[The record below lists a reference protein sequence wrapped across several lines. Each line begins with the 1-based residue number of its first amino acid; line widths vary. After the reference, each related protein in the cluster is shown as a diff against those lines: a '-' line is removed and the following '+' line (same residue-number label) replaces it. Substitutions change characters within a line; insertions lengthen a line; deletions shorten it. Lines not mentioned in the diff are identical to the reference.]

1 MDLNKFTENS
11 RNMVLN
17 ACSIASA
24 NNHQLVEPLHIF
36 RSSLEDELVK
46 EIFISQG
53 TQPEKLIELTDKKIE
68 ELPTVK
74 NLDPN
79 QQSFSNSSLSVLQNA
94 EKSLQN
100 SEDSFVATDKLF
112 VALVASNDPKI
123 KEVLGEIGLN
133 LSTIQDQA
141 ETVRKGKAINT
152 QDGEN
157 TLDSLRKFTIDITDL
172 ALNGKLDPVIGREE
186 EIRRILQIL
195 SRRTKNNPVLIG
207 DPGVGKTAIV
217 EGIAQRVIKGDV
229 PESLKHKKL
238 LALDLA
244 ALLAGS
250 KYRGEFEERLKSV
263 LDEIKANEGD
273 IILFLDELHTL
284 VGAGKVDGAMDASNM
299 LKPALARG
307 ELHMIGATTLD
318 EYRMHIEKDAA
329 LARRY
334 QSVLINEP
342 STEDA
347 VSILRGL
354 KEKYELHH
362 GIRIS
367 DKAVIAAVRLSSRYI
382 GERFLPD
389 KAIDLMDEACS
400 SIRMQADSKPESLDL
415 IDRKIIQLKIEKEAL
430 MKESD
435 KDSKE
440 RIKEIVENLNKL
452 EAESLDLS
460 TKWQAQKERISS
472 LQRLKENLDQARL
485 ELESAERNSEW
496 EKASEIKYG
505 TIPEIEQGLENA
517 NWASSDL
524 QIEEEVAEKDIAKVV
539 QRWTGI
545 PVTDLL
551 KEEKDKLLS
560 MEQCLS
566 KRVIGQ
572 YNPIK
577 AVSNA
582 VRRARAGL
590 QDKRRPIGSFLFLGP
605 TGVGKTELTKALA
618 EYLFNDASAM
628 TRLDMSE
635 YMEKHSVSR
644 MLGAPP
650 GYIGY
655 EQGGSLTESV
665 RRKPFQIILLDEI
678 EKAHPDVFN
687 VLLQILD
694 DGRLTDGQGKTIDFT
709 NVVFIMTSNL
719 GSQYLIDSK
728 TPVLTKEQKL
738 LVNEEIN
745 RTFRPEFINRIDEIL
760 IFEKLSKKDLEGIL
774 DIQISSL
781 NNLMNEKHISLEL
794 DSKAKSWLVEK
805 GFDPVYGARPL
816 RRVLQNHLQNPLAEK
831 IINEEIKEGSEVKV
845 SANDIGLSI
854 KAA

>member
-11 RNMVLN
+11 SKMVLN

-53 TQPEKLIELTDKKIE
+53 IQLEKLIKLTDKKIE

-415 IDRKIIQLKIEKEAL
+415 VDRKIIQLKIEKEAL

-524 QIEEEVAEKDIAKVV
+524 QIEEEVDEKDIAKVV

-845 SANDIGLSI
+845 SANDFGLSI

>member
-1 MDLNKFTENS
+1 M
-11 RNMVLN
+11 
-17 ACSIASA
+17 
-24 NNHQLVEPLHIF
+24 
-36 RSSLEDELVK
+36 
-46 EIFISQG
+46 
-53 TQPEKLIELTDKKIE
+53 
-68 ELPTVK
+68 
-74 NLDPN
+74 
-79 QQSFSNSSLSVLQNA
+79 
-94 EKSLQN
+94 
-100 SEDSFVATDKLF
+100 
-112 VALVASNDPKI
+112 
-123 KEVLGEIGLN
+123 
-133 LSTIQDQA
+133 
-141 ETVRKGKAINT
+141 
-152 QDGEN
+152 
-157 TLDSLRKFTIDITDL
+157 
-172 ALNGKLDPVIGREE
+172 
-186 EIRRILQIL
+186 
-195 SRRTKNNPVLIG
+195 
-207 DPGVGKTAIV
+207 
-217 EGIAQRVIKGDV
+217 
-229 PESLKHKKL
+229 
-238 LALDLA
+238 DLA

-845 SANDIGLSI
+845 SANDFGLSI

>member
-11 RNMVLN
+11 SNMVLN

-133 LSTIQDQA
+133 LSTIRDQA
-141 ETVRKGKAINT
+141 ETVRKGKAINK

-157 TLDSLRKFTIDITDL
+157 TLDSWRKFTIDITDL

-415 IDRKIIQLKIEKEAL
+415 VDRKIIQLKIEKEAL

-524 QIEEEVAEKDIAKVV
+524 QIEEEVDEKDIAKVV

-845 SANDIGLSI
+845 SANDFGLSI

>member
-24 NNHQLVEPLHIF
+24 DNHQLIEPLHIF

-46 EIFISQG
+46 EIFMSQG
-53 TQPEKLIELTDKKIE
+53 TQPEKLIELTDKKIK
-68 ELPTVK
+68 ELPIVK
-74 NLDPN
+74 DLDPN

-123 KEVLGEIGLN
+123 DKVLREIGLN
-133 LSTIQDQA
+133 LSTIQDKA
-141 ETVRKGKAINT
+141 ETARKGKAINT

-382 GERFLPD
+382 SERFLPD

-415 IDRKIIQLKIEKEAL
+415 VDRKIIQLKIEKEAL
-430 MKESD
+430 MKEFD

-440 RIKEIVENLNKL
+440 RIKEIDENLNKL

-845 SANDIGLSI
+845 SANDFGLSI

>member
-11 RNMVLN
+11 SNMVLN

-79 QQSFSNSSLSVLQNA
+79 QQSFSNSLLSVLQNA

-524 QIEEEVAEKDIAKVV
+524 QIEEEVDEKDIAKVV

-845 SANDIGLSI
+845 SANDFGLSI

>member
-24 NNHQLVEPLHIF
+24 DNHQLVEPLHIF

-53 TQPEKLIELTDKKIE
+53 TQLEKLIELTDKKIE

-141 ETVRKGKAINT
+141 ETVRKGKTINT

-845 SANDIGLSI
+845 SANDFGLSI

>member
-24 NNHQLVEPLHIF
+24 DNHQLVEPLHIF

-53 TQPEKLIELTDKKIE
+53 TQIEKLIELTDKKIE
-68 ELPTVK
+68 GLPTVK

-524 QIEEEVAEKDIAKVV
+524 QIEEEVDEKDIAKVV

-845 SANDIGLSI
+845 SANDFGLSI

>member
-24 NNHQLVEPLHIF
+24 DNHQLIEPLHIF

-53 TQPEKLIELTDKKIE
+53 IQLEKLIKLTDKKIE

-74 NLDPN
+74 NPDPN

-141 ETVRKGKAINT
+141 ETVRKGKTINT

-157 TLDSLRKFTIDITDL
+157 TLDSLKKFTIDITDL

-382 GERFLPD
+382 SERFLPD

-845 SANDIGLSI
+845 SANDFGLSI

>member
-11 RNMVLN
+11 SNMVLN

-24 NNHQLVEPLHIF
+24 DNHQLIEPLHIF

-53 TQPEKLIELTDKKIE
+53 IQLEKLIKLTDKKIE

-74 NLDPN
+74 NPDPN

-123 KEVLGEIGLN
+123 DKVLREIGLN
-133 LSTIQDQA
+133 LSTIQDKA
-141 ETVRKGKAINT
+141 ETARKGKAINT

-845 SANDIGLSI
+845 SANDFGLSI

>member
-11 RNMVLN
+11 SNMVLN

-845 SANDIGLSI
+845 SANDFGLSI

>member
-11 RNMVLN
+11 RNIVLN

-53 TQPEKLIELTDKKIE
+53 IQLEKLIKLTDKKIE

-74 NLDPN
+74 NPDPN

-123 KEVLGEIGLN
+123 DEVLAEIGLN
-133 LSTIQDQA
+133 LSTIQEKA
-141 ETVRKGKAINT
+141 EKARKGKAVNT
-152 QDGEN
+152 EDGEN

-415 IDRKIIQLKIEKEAL
+415 VDRKIIQLKIEKEAL

-845 SANDIGLSI
+845 SANDFGLSI

>member
-11 RNMVLN
+11 SNMVLN

-123 KEVLGEIGLN
+123 DEVLGEIGLN
-133 LSTIQDQA
+133 LSTIQEKA
-141 ETVRKGKAINT
+141 EKARKGKAVNT

-524 QIEEEVAEKDIAKVV
+524 QIEEEVDEKDIAKVV

-845 SANDIGLSI
+845 SANDFGLSI

>member
-11 RNMVLN
+11 SNMVLN

-123 KEVLGEIGLN
+123 DKVLREIGLN
-133 LSTIQDQA
+133 LSTIQEKA
-141 ETVRKGKAINT
+141 EKARKGKAVNT
-152 QDGEN
+152 EDGEN

-524 QIEEEVAEKDIAKVV
+524 QIEEEVDEKDIAKVV

-845 SANDIGLSI
+845 SANDFGLSI

>member
-11 RNMVLN
+11 RNIVLN

-141 ETVRKGKAINT
+141 ETARKGKAINT

-845 SANDIGLSI
+845 SANDFGLSI

>member
-11 RNMVLN
+11 SKMVLN

-112 VALVASNDPKI
+112 VALAASNDPKI

-415 IDRKIIQLKIEKEAL
+415 VDRKIIQLKIEKEAL

-524 QIEEEVAEKDIAKVV
+524 QIEEEVDEKDIAKVV

-545 PVTDLL
+545 PVTYLL

-845 SANDIGLSI
+845 SANDFGLSI

>member
-11 RNMVLN
+11 RNIVLN

-53 TQPEKLIELTDKKIE
+53 IQLEKLIKLTDKKIE

-74 NLDPN
+74 NPDPN

-123 KEVLGEIGLN
+123 DKVLREIGLN
-133 LSTIQDQA
+133 LSTIQDKA
-141 ETVRKGKAINT
+141 ETARKGKAINT

-831 IINEEIKEGSEVKV
+831 IITEEIKEGSEVKV
-845 SANDIGLSI
+845 SANDFGLSI

>member
-11 RNMVLN
+11 SKMVLN

-141 ETVRKGKAINT
+141 ETVRKGKTINT

-415 IDRKIIQLKIEKEAL
+415 VDRKIIQLKIEKEAL

-524 QIEEEVAEKDIAKVV
+524 QIEEEVDEKDIAKVV

>member
-24 NNHQLVEPLHIF
+24 DNHQLIEPLHIF

-141 ETVRKGKAINT
+141 ETVRKGKTINT

-524 QIEEEVAEKDIAKVV
+524 QIEEEVDEKDIAKVV

-845 SANDIGLSI
+845 SANDFGLSI

>member
-524 QIEEEVAEKDIAKVV
+524 QIEEEVDEKDIAKVV

-845 SANDIGLSI
+845 SANDFGLSI

>member
-53 TQPEKLIELTDKKIE
+53 TQLEKLIELTDKKIE

-415 IDRKIIQLKIEKEAL
+415 VDRKIIQLKIEKEAL

-845 SANDIGLSI
+845 SANDFGLSI

>member
-11 RNMVLN
+11 SNMVLN

-24 NNHQLVEPLHIF
+24 DNHQLIEPLHIF

-53 TQPEKLIELTDKKIE
+53 IQLEKLIKLTDKKIE

-123 KEVLGEIGLN
+123 DKVLREIGLN
-133 LSTIQDQA
+133 LSTIQDKA
-141 ETVRKGKAINT
+141 ETARKGKAINT

-415 IDRKIIQLKIEKEAL
+415 VDRKIIQLKIEKEAL

-845 SANDIGLSI
+845 SANDFGLSI

>member
-11 RNMVLN
+11 SNMVLN

-141 ETVRKGKAINT
+141 ETVRKGKTINT

-845 SANDIGLSI
+845 SANDFGLSI